1 MIRWFARNDI
11 AANFLL
17 VGILLAGIHAAMYR
31 IPLQVSPSSDWN
43 NIIIRMEYRG
53 GTAKDVEKAI
63 SIPVEEAIR
72 DLPGIARVWAYASR
86 GRGMIWA
93 EIKEG
98 IDQRALL
105 EEVKTRIDRI
115 NTFPAETENLEIY
128 IPDSDSY
135 REVITIAVT
144 GDLSDTELVRVAE
157 AVRDD
162 LMAMEG
168 ISMAEVKGERPFE
181 ISIEADQERL
191 RSYGLGFE
199 DLSNA
204 IQRSSVDLSAGSIQ
218 STSGSLSL
226 RTRGQAYT
234 AEEFAKIPIRA
245 ANGADVLLGEVAR
258 VTDGFEEGKVLTRF
272 NDEPALMVEVMR
284 FDLES
289 AIEIADLVHDYVNSA
304 ELRFPDGINLYA
316 WDDESIAIKGRL
328 GTLTTSMIQGCL
340 LVYIL
345 LALFLRPALAFWVVI
360 GIPISFAGGL
370 LLMPWLGISA
380 NLMSVFGFIIVV
392 GLVVDDAIVT
402 GENIYS
408 KLKTG
413 MVPLEASVAG
423 TKEVAVPVTF
433 GVLTTIVAFLPLLY
447 FDGTWGTFAKQIPPV
462 VAPVLLFSLIE
473 TKLILPSH
481 LKHLRLDRDRR
492 NPIDRIQS
500 KVANGLERFVERIY
514 RPALKLALHH
524 RYTVCALFLAGAL
537 LMLGYA
543 QGGGLGFVSMPSVDR
558 LRITA
563 YLDLPNDT
571 PLEQTDTY
579 IQRIRNAAEVLK
591 EEFVDTGSGRSLI
604 TNVMEEVGDR
614 DGNSLDETR
623 GEVAIEILPP
633 SMREAPGP
641 RNSFIANRWKEL
653 VGEIPEAQS
662 FRVRA
667 EQSGFSRRG
676 DTREQEPVE
685 VELRGPSSEEKVA
698 LAEEIERLL
707 ESFDGISSA
716 YTQVQRGS
724 DELEIVLKPR
734 AAELNL
740 TQQELAR
747 QIRQAFYGEE
757 AQRLLRG
764 TDDIRVMVRLTQQE
778 RESLHT
784 LDTLKIRTSSD
795 ADVSLTA
802 VADVQMVKVPSRIE
816 RIDGAE
822 VIEIK
827 AIPVDES
834 VDIMGIAAT
843 AAPEIQAIVNEGEG
857 LSYRYTGFIAENEES
872 KRRIVIGSV
881 ALFFALYGLLAIPFR
896 SLTQPIF
903 VLLAVPFGV
912 IGALLGHMI
921 MGITPSYLSI
931 FGMLALAGVVVNDS
945 LVMVDFINR
954 RREDGMALGQAI
966 IEAGS
971 RRFRPIL
978 LTSITTF
985 AGLMPLMFDRS
996 IQGQFLIPMA
1006 VSLAYGILFATAITL
1021 FLIPCSYQ
1029 ISADLGSIL
1038 TKARNWY
1045 FKTPAKA
1052 GTSGVGEGAR

>member
-72 DLPGIARVWAYASR
+72 DLPGIARVRANASR

-191 RSYGLGFE
+191 RSYGLGFQ

-289 AIEIADLVHDYVNSA
+289 AIEIADLVHDYVDSA

-360 GIPISFAGGL
+360 GL
-370 LLMPWLGISA
+370 
-380 NLMSVFGFIIVV
+380 
-392 GLVVDDAIVT
+392 
-402 GENIYS
+402 
-408 KLKTG
+408 
-413 MVPLEASVAG
+413 
-423 TKEVAVPVTF
+423 
-433 GVLTTIVAFLPLLY
+433 
-447 FDGTWGTFAKQIPPV
+447 
-462 VAPVLLFSLIE
+462 SLIH
-473 TKLILPSH
+473 I
-481 LKHLRLDRDRR
+481 
-492 NPIDRIQS
+492 
-500 KVANGLERFVERIY
+500 
-514 RPALKLALHH
+514 
-524 RYTVCALFLAGAL
+524 
-537 LMLGYA
+537 
-543 QGGGLGFVSMPSVDR
+543 
-558 LRITA
+558 
-563 YLDLPNDT
+563 
-571 PLEQTDTY
+571 
-579 IQRIRNAAEVLK
+579 
-591 EEFVDTGSGRSLI
+591 
-604 TNVMEEVGDR
+604 
-614 DGNSLDETR
+614 
-623 GEVAIEILPP
+623 
-633 SMREAPGP
+633 
-641 RNSFIANRWKEL
+641 
-653 VGEIPEAQS
+653 
-662 FRVRA
+662 
-667 EQSGFSRRG
+667 
-676 DTREQEPVE
+676 
-685 VELRGPSSEEKVA
+685 
-698 LAEEIERLL
+698 
-707 ESFDGISSA
+707 
-716 YTQVQRGS
+716 
-724 DELEIVLKPR
+724 
-734 AAELNL
+734 
-740 TQQELAR
+740 
-747 QIRQAFYGEE
+747 
-757 AQRLLRG
+757 
-764 TDDIRVMVRLTQQE
+764 
-778 RESLHT
+778 
-784 LDTLKIRTSSD
+784 
-795 ADVSLTA
+795 
-802 VADVQMVKVPSRIE
+802 
-816 RIDGAE
+816 
-822 VIEIK
+822 
-827 AIPVDES
+827 
-834 VDIMGIAAT
+834 
-843 AAPEIQAIVNEGEG
+843 
-857 LSYRYTGFIAENEES
+857 
-872 KRRIVIGSV
+872 
-881 ALFFALYGLLAIPFR
+881 
-896 SLTQPIF
+896 
-903 VLLAVPFGV
+903 
-912 IGALLGHMI
+912 
-921 MGITPSYLSI
+921 
-931 FGMLALAGVVVNDS
+931 
-945 LVMVDFINR
+945 
-954 RREDGMALGQAI
+954 
-966 IEAGS
+966 
-971 RRFRPIL
+971 
-978 LTSITTF
+978 
-985 AGLMPLMFDRS
+985 
-996 IQGQFLIPMA
+996 
-1006 VSLAYGILFATAITL
+1006 
-1021 FLIPCSYQ
+1021 
-1029 ISADLGSIL
+1029 
-1038 TKARNWY
+1038 
-1045 FKTPAKA
+1045 
-1052 GTSGVGEGAR
+1052 